1 MSSSQIIEQLSAQF
15 NIEPQTAAKL
25 MNSLTAAIKDYCLE
39 MDSVAIPG
47 FGTFSPKKTE
57 ERLTE
62 DPTTGSRRLLPPRID
77 VEFNTS
83 VVLRKKFVG

>member
-1 MSSSQIIEQLSAQF
+1 MSSSQIIEQLSAQL
-15 NIEPQTAAKL
+15 NIEPQTAARL

-57 ERLTE
+57 ERLSE
-62 DPTTGSRRLLPPRID
+62 DSATGSRRLLPPRID